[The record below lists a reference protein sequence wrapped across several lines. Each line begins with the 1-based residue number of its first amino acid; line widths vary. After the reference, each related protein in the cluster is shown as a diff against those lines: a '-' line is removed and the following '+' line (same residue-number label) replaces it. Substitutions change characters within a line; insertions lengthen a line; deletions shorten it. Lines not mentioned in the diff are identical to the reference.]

1 MTTSLSTRQGLL
13 TKMAGKLSALL
24 DDAKEEVAIQLPRDE
39 ELKRT
44 YLQEKKS
51 RLTKIKKHIEGAATN
66 VDKALRVYT
75 ETADAL
81 DSDTRQR
88 QYILLLHSRAIG
100 DIHKISY
107 LMDACRGDA
116 RRCVQQFQTSESTY
130 TMAIEQLKRKYGN
143 AQILLQELASRLDRC
158 QARSRR
164 TEDQRILYEELSSII
179 NQVALKG
186 EAIDNVV
193 LQKQVLSKFSEKIQ
207 RRTPHLDL
215 QTAHTSEKRTF
226 TSSPNDQEEE
236 DDNESPPVEKENTD
250 MEAVLCMKTTDIRTN
265 ARDCILVGQA
275 HVLNKSSQTL
285 ETVHILL
292 DTGAD
297 RSFIQEDLAKRL
309 QLENIDTLQMTISTF
324 GSEQPKATKCGIATL
339 QIFDSVG
346 QPHWFQVA
354 RIAHLTESLL
364 RSKLSKEDQRYLAES
379 DNKLLVSEH
388 LPEVCSQFC

>member
-107 LMDACRGDA
+107 LMDARRGDA
-116 RRCVQQFQTSESTY
+116 RRCVRQFQISVRREADVQKINGFYMKSFPPSLIKWRSKEKPSTMWY
-130 TMAIEQLKRKYGN
+130 
-143 AQILLQELASRLDRC
+143 SR
-158 QARSRR
+158 
-164 TEDQRILYEELSSII
+164 
-179 NQVALKG
+179 N
-186 EAIDNVV
+186 
-193 LQKQVLSKFSEKIQ
+193 KFS
-207 RRTPHLDL
+207 PNS
-215 QTAHTSEKRTF
+215 AKRF
-226 TSSPNDQEEE
+226 NEEE